1 MAPTSDQTQLTT
13 CPQNATAQADAP
25 KRKRRTQAQIAAD
38 KKAAEEAK
46 AAKETRKIAGMKRI
60 ANLES
65 KMDQDDANNVTPKT
79 PPSTHKQPLPPLQ
92 QQKSGLQRTTY

>member
-1 MAPTSDQTQLTT
+1 MAPTSNQTQLTT
-13 CPQNATAQADAP
+13 CPQNATAHPRQANAP
-25 KRKRRTQAQIAAD
+25 KRKCRTQAEIAAD

-79 PPSTHKQPLPPLQ
+79 RPSTHKQPLPPLR
-92 QQKSGLQRTTY
+92 QQKSGLQ